1 MFVKV
6 SGCGDVGV
14 KVWGGGVFVGVGLGV
29 VRGDVGVRWVRGCG
43 G

>member
-14 KVWGGGVFVGVGLGV
+14 KVWGGGV
-29 VRGDVGVRWVRGCG
+29 CG
-43 G
+43 GGTGGGAR